1 MRVKI
6 CNKVTKNKVF
16 KIKKNIKRKGTSE
29 KKKEQKKSI
38 FGGNKKSMRRRDN
51 IEIM

>member
-16 KIKKNIKRKGTSE
+16 KVKKNIKRKGTSE
-29 KKKEQKKSI
+29 KKKNKRTSI
-38 FGGNKKSMRRRDN
+38 FVGNKKSMRRRDN

>member
-29 KKKEQKKSI
+29 KKKNKYIWWKQKEYEEK
-38 FGGNKKSMRRRDN
+38 R
-51 IEIM
+51 